1 MALIKCPECN
11 KEISDKSPQCIHC
24 GYPISETITQNRTDE
39 RICIVNGKSI
49 YLDFLLDNIELK
61 EKMSKLVGMIDC
73 NSIMAYK
80 IIQEVENTHQIP
92 QTLNFE
98 TRTQSLK
105 RQEQEKLQRQ
115 QQEQANLPKC
125 PTCGSTNIRKIGGVE
140 RGTSIVA
147 FGIFSKKI
155 NKTFKCGNCGYTW

>member
-49 YLDFLLDNIELK
+49 YLDFLLDNIEIK
-61 EKMSKLVGMIDC
+61 EKMSKLVGTIDC

-98 TRTQSLK
+98 TRTQSLE
-105 RQEQEKLQRQ
+105 RQAQEKIQKQ
-115 QQEQANLPKC
+115 SNIPHC
-125 PTCGSTNIRKIGGVE
+125 PTCGSTDIQKIS
-140 RGTSIVA
+140 GTKRWFSTGL
-147 FGIFSKKI
+147 FGLASSDIGKSMCCK
-155 NKTFKCGNCGYTW
+155 KCGYKW

>member
-1 MALIKCPECN
+1 MALIICPECG
-11 KEISDKSPQCIHC
+11 KEISDQSKQCIHC
-24 GYPISETITQNRTDE
+24 GYPISEIVTPHRTDE
-39 RICIVNGKSI
+39 RICIVNGKEI
-49 YLDFLLDNIELK
+49 YLHFLLYNIETK
-61 EKMSKLVGMIDC
+61 EKFDRLVRTIDC
-73 NSIMAYK
+73 KGTTAIK
-80 IIQEVENTHQIP
+80 IIKEVDETKKIP
-92 QTLNFE
+92 ETLNFE

-125 PTCGSTNIRKIGGVE
+125 PTCGSTNIRKIGSVE